1 MFRVQK
7 ISQLTLKSP
16 GFKPQFAG
24 YIPSNAHPQQV
35 VAIKM
40 ITDRSAFRKDEQLA
54 FAREMK
60 VLTQVSKDGKLGGR
74 GLFRKK
80 RKPWELGYNFM
91 VYIAISSYII
101 ICIYI

>member
-1 MFRVQK
+1 MFKFQK
-7 ISQLTLKSP
+7 ISPLTLKSP

-80 RKPWELGYNFM
+80 RKTLGTR
-91 VYIAISSYII
+91 I
-101 ICIYI
+101 

>member
-24 YIPSNAHPQQV
+24 YIPSNAHRQQV

-40 ITDRSAFRKDEQLA
+40 ITDRCAFRTDEQLA

-74 GLFRKK
+74 GLFRKN
-80 RKPWELGYNFM
+80 RKTLGTR
-91 VYIAISSYII
+91 I
-101 ICIYI
+101 